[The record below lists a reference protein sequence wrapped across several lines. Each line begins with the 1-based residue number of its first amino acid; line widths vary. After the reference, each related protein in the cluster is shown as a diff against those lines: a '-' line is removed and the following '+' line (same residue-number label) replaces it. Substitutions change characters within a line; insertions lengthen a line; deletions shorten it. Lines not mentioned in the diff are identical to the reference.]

1 MKRNSLIFS
10 FILIISLHSF
20 SQEKDNVAV
29 DLLFLKIQELEI
41 EIADLRNKLESQDF
55 LIQKLIQESVQE
67 IDSTSSENINLDD
80 FSSNNTIK
88 FSGVDDT
95 KSKEEVY
102 KLAIKALGDQDFVKA
117 LSLFKYFVETFS
129 DQEKLP
135 LSYFWLGEIAYIQ
148 TDYKSSNIY
157 FLELITV
164 YPDHYRVPLAH
175 KKIGD
180 IFLKNN
186 EFDKAK
192 DKYNFVI
199 REYPNNTAS
208 SLALQLLK
216 NME

>member
-67 IDSTSSENINLDD
+67 TDSTSSENINLDD

-117 LSLFKYFVETFS
+117 SSLFKYFVETFS

-186 EFDKAK
+186 ELDKAR

-199 REYPNNTAS
+199 REYPNDTAS

>member
-10 FILIISLHSF
+10 ILVISLHSF
-20 SQEKDNVAV
+20 SQEKNDNIVV

-41 EIADLRNKLESQDF
+41 EIADLRNRLESQDF

-67 IDSTSSENINLDD
+67 TENADKDNINLDD
-80 FSSNNTIK
+80 FSSSNTIK

-95 KSKEEVY
+95 KSKEEIY
-102 KLAIKALGDQDFVKA
+102 KQAIKALGDQDFVKA
-117 LSLFKYFVETFS
+117 SSLFKYFVETFS

-186 EFDKAK
+186 ELDKAI

-199 REYPNNTAS
+199 REYPNDTAS

>member
-1 MKRNSLIFS
+1 MKKNFLIFS
-10 FILIISLHSF
+10 FFFFISPNSY
-20 SQEKDNVAV
+20 SQEEGNIEV

-41 EIADLRNKLESQDF
+41 EIADLRNKLESQDY

-67 IDSTSSENINLDD
+67 DNSASFDSDNFDD
-80 FSSNNTIK
+80 LNATNTIR
-88 FSGVDDT
+88 FAGVDDA

-102 KLAIKALGDQDFVKA
+102 KSAINALAEQDFIKAS
-117 LSLFKYFVETFS
+117 SLFKYFVETFS

-135 LSYFWLGEIAYIQ
+135 LSYFWLGEISYIKEEYQ
-148 TDYKSSNIY
+148 LSNQY
-157 FLELITV
+157 FLELITL
-164 YPDHYRVPLAH
+164 YPEHYRIPLAH

-186 EFDKAK
+186 ELDKAK

-208 SLALQLLK
+208 SLALQLLE

>member
-1 MKRNSLIFS
+1 MKKKSLVFS
-10 FILIISLHSF
+10 FLFIIAFNSF
-20 SQEKDNVAV
+20 SQENDNVEV
-29 DLLFLKIQELEI
+29 DLLFLKIQELEK
-41 EIADLRNKLESQDF
+41 EIADLRNILESQDY

-67 IDSTSSENINLDD
+67 DENTNSDLDKFGDINSTNIIR
-80 FSSNNTIK
+80 FT
-88 FSGVDDT
+88 GVDDVQ
-95 KSKEEVY
+95 SKEEVY
-102 KLAIKALGDQDFVKA
+102 KEAIKALGEQNFIKA
-117 LSLFKYFVETFS
+117 SSLFNYFVESFS
-129 DQEKLP
+129 DEEKLP
-135 LSYFWLGEIAYIQ
+135 LSFFWLGEIAYIQ
-148 TDYKSSNIY
+148 ENYQSSNKY
-157 FLELITV
+157 FLELITL

-186 EFDKAK
+186 ELDKAK

>member
-1 MKRNSLIFS
+1 MKKNFLIFS
-10 FILIISLHSF
+10 FFFFISPNSL
-20 SQEKDNVAV
+20 SQEEGNIEV

-41 EIADLRNKLESQDF
+41 EIADLRNKLESQDH

-67 IDSTSSENINLDD
+67 DNSASFDSDNFDD
-80 FSSNNTIK
+80 LNATNTIR
-88 FSGVDDT
+88 FAGVDDA

-102 KLAIKALGDQDFVKA
+102 KSAINALAEQDFIKAS
-117 LSLFKYFVETFS
+117 SLFKYFVETFS

-208 SLALQLLK
+208 SLSLQLLK

>member
-1 MKRNSLIFS
+1 MKKNFLIFS
-10 FILIISLHSF
+10 FFFFISPNSH
-20 SQEKDNVAV
+20 SQEEGNIEV

-41 EIADLRNKLESQDF
+41 EIADLRNKLESQDH

-67 IDSTSSENINLDD
+67 DENTNSDLDKFGDINSTNVIR
-80 FSSNNTIK
+80 FT
-88 FSGVDDT
+88 GVDDVQ
-95 KSKEEVY
+95 SKEEVY
-102 KLAIKALGDQDFVKA
+102 KEAIKALGEQNFIKA
-117 LSLFKYFVETFS
+117 SSLFNYFVESFS
-129 DQEKLP
+129 DEEKLP
-135 LSYFWLGEIAYIQ
+135 LSFFWLGEIAYIQ
-148 TDYKSSNIY
+148 ENYQSSNKY
-157 FLELITV
+157 FLELITL

-186 EFDKAK
+186 ELDKAK

>member
-1 MKRNSLIFS
+1 MKKNFLIFS
-10 FILIISLHSF
+10 FFFVFSLNSF
-20 SQEKDNVAV
+20 SQENDNVEV
-29 DLLFLKIQELEI
+29 DLLFLKIQQLEI
-41 EIADLRNKLESQDF
+41 EIADLINKLESQDY

-67 IDSTSSENINLDD
+67 EDIAGSDSSDFNNLN
-80 FSSNNTIK
+80 STNAIR
-88 FSGVDDT
+88 FSGVDDA

-102 KLAIKALGDQDFVKA
+102 KAAINALGEQDFVKA
-117 LSLFKYFVETFS
+117 SSLFKYFVESFL

-148 TDYKSSNIY
+148 EDYQSSNEY
-157 FLELITV
+157 FLELITL
-164 YPDHYRVPLAH
+164 YPDHYRIPLAH

>member
-148 TDYKSSNIY
+148 TDYKLSNTY
-157 FLELITV
+157 FLELITL

-186 EFDKAK
+186 ELDKAR

-199 REYPNNTAS
+199 REYPNDTAS

>member
-1 MKRNSLIFS
+1 MKKNYLFFS
-10 FILIISLHSF
+10 FLFIISLNSF
-20 SQEKDNVAV
+20 SQESGSVEV
-29 DLLFLKIQELEI
+29 DLLFLKIQELEL
-41 EIADLRNKLESQDF
+41 EIADLRNKLESQDY
-55 LIQKLIQESVQE
+55 LIQKLIQESVQGA
-67 IDSTSSENINLDD
+67 DNSTADKSDLDN
-80 FSSNNTIK
+80 FSSNNTIR
-88 FSGVDDT
+88 FAGVDDA

-102 KLAIKALGDQDFVKA
+102 KNAIKALGDQDFDRSS
-117 LSLFKYFVETFS
+117 LLFKYFVESFS
-129 DQEKLP
+129 DDEKLP

-148 TDYKSSNIY
+148 EDYQSSNTY
-157 FLELITV
+157 FLELITL
-164 YPDHYRVPLAH
+164 YPDHYRIPLAH

>member
-1 MKRNSLIFS
+1 MKKNYLIFS
-10 FILIISLHSF
+10 FLFTISLNSF
-20 SQEKDNVAV
+20 SQESDRVEV
-29 DLLFLKIQELEI
+29 DILFLKIQELEI
-41 EIADLRNKLESQDF
+41 EIADLRNKLESQDY
-55 LIQKLIQESVQE
+55 LIQKLIQESVKSE
-67 IDSTSSENINLDD
+67 DGAIADTSDLGD
-80 FSSNNTIK
+80 FSSNNTIR
-88 FSGVDDT
+88 FAGVDDT

-117 LSLFKYFVETFS
+117 SSLFKYFVETFS

-148 TDYKSSNIY
+148 TDYKSSNTY
-157 FLELITV
+157 FLELITL

-186 EFDKAK
+186 ELDKAR

-199 REYPNNTAS
+199 REYPNDTAS

>member
-67 IDSTSSENINLDD
+67 TDSTSSENINLDD

-186 EFDKAK
+186 ELDKAR

-199 REYPNNTAS
+199 REYPNDIAS

>member
-1 MKRNSLIFS
+1 MKKKSLVFS
-10 FILIISLHSF
+10 FLFIIAFNSF
-20 SQEKDNVAV
+20 SQENDNVEV
-29 DLLFLKIQELEI
+29 DLLFLKIQELEK
-41 EIADLRNKLESQDF
+41 EIADLRNILESQDY

-67 IDSTSSENINLDD
+67 DENTNSDLDKFGDINSTNVIR
-80 FSSNNTIK
+80 FT
-88 FSGVDDT
+88 GVDDLQ
-95 KSKEEVY
+95 SKEEVY
-102 KLAIKALGDQDFVKA
+102 KEAIKALGEQNFIKA
-117 LSLFKYFVETFS
+117 SSLFNYFVESFS
-129 DQEKLP
+129 DEEKLP
-135 LSYFWLGEIAYIQ
+135 LSFFWLGEIAYIQ
-148 TDYKSSNIY
+148 ENYQSSNKY
-157 FLELITV
+157 FLELITL

-186 EFDKAK
+186 ELDKAK